1 MPTQKNYLNTM
12 CSEFSIKDQY
22 IWGQVILSL
31 GKAKLLDLKQKGL
44 PGKVIVEIKKSILN
58 ITVIN

>member
-1 MPTQKNYLNTM
+1 M